1 MTDPK
6 IKRLSEIVEK
16 AHARAVSEAIRMAEA
31 GMTPAQAIRSVGIP
45 FEKSNP
51 TWEDATFV
59 LAYAWRRH
67 CSDLPQAAFKERA
80 KEPLPARAFEAV
92 LQENHEPEDANMR
105 PAKRRCLGQDCG
117 VMFDSAH
124 AGNRLCPRCTS
135 RSGRLSSAIA

>member
-6 IKRLSEIVEK
+6 IKRLSEIVAK
-16 AHARAVSEAIRMAEA
+16 AHARAVDEAVRMAEA
-31 GMTPAQAIRSVGIP
+31 GMTPEQAIRSTGIP
-45 FEKSNP
+45 FDKSDP
-51 TWEDATFV
+51 SWEDAIFV

-92 LQENHEPEDANMR
+92 LQENREPENATDKRAR
-105 PAKRRCLGQDCG
+105 RRCLGEDCG

-124 AGNRLCPRCTS
+124 AGNRLCPRCKS
-135 RSGRLSSAIA
+135 RTQRRSSAFA